1 MRGLSSVMRDAHD
14 SSLCGGSL
22 LGARGFAWRFSF
34 EKRMRLRTREG
45 YPQSC
50 AQRMTAPSAEGA
62 KGDSASA
69 EAAKGLC
76 DRPLETFAP
85 CGGDS
90 WQVAAALSAAVT
102 TTKLQGTAPPFRRN
116 QRRRKAPAERQPLFG
131 RGGLGERRFSQRS
144 GLSPRISPHTRLFGR
159 EREGG
164 GFSAE
169 KPPPSQTHM
178 ILITPWFFR
187 GILRS
192 CSSSRQW
199 CRRA

>member
-1 MRGLSSVMRDAHD
+1 MRGLSSVMRAAHV

-50 AQRMTAPSAEGA
+50 AARMTAPSAEGA

-90 WQVAAALSAAVT
+90 WQVTAALSAAVT
-102 TTKLQGTAPPFRRN
+102 TTKPIRDCPHSQAEPTMQKRTPPNASRSSG
-116 QRRRKAPAERQPLFG
+116 EGGWG
-131 RGGLGERRFSQRS
+131 RGASLREAASPPESPPTHVSSGGSAREGASLQRS
-144 GLSPRISPHTRLFGR
+144 PLPR
-159 EREGG
+159 
-164 GFSAE
+164 
-169 KPPPSQTHM
+169 
-178 ILITPWFFR
+178 
-187 GILRS
+187 
-192 CSSSRQW
+192 
-199 CRRA
+199 